1 MLNLFQHLKSYIM
14 RPYETLNQH
23 MKQVQGRVQGD
34 RDGVQDEKT
43 MGRKI

>member
-1 MLNLFQHLKSYIM
+1 MLNLFSASKIIH
-14 RPYETLNQH
+14 YETLNQH